1 VAGPV
6 PHFELFLSDTLA
18 PPRTTPLSGA
28 SVGGRRA
35 PRPGSLALNG
45 LLLIAMLTVLHLARE
60 FVLPVVAALI
70 LALVF
75 LPAVRGMKALWIPA
89 PLGAAII
96 VLGLVAAT
104 SLGVY
109 TLADPARQW
118 LDKAPQGLRHI
129 GEKLRG
135 FTGQVNEVS
144 KATAHVRQMTQDMAG
159 GDPAAQDREV
169 TVRAPNLVGIVL
181 ESARVFSLGAMST
194 LLLLY
199 FLLASGD
206 LFLRKT
212 IAATPRLA
220 DKQRAS
226 DIATQVEAAVSRY
239 LFAVTLI
246 NLALGA
252 AVALALHLMGV
263 PNPLLWGVGV
273 ALLNFVPYLG
283 EVVIIG
289 ALTIV
294 GLLTFDEVWRGLLVP
309 GVFVVLSIAERY
321 VLTPLV
327 VGRRLSL
334 NPVVIVLSV
343 LFWGAMWGIPGAL
356 LAVPIL
362 VTIKVLS
369 DRVERLKVFGDFLG
383 A

>member
-1 VAGPV
+1 MGTPLTVSPVTPSGGP
-6 PHFELFLSDTLA
+6 ERREQ
-18 PPRTTPLSGA
+18 PRTPA
-28 SVGGRRA
+28 DHRA
-35 PRPGSLALNG
+35 GTLALNG
-45 LLLIAMLTVLHLARE
+45 LLLIAVLTVLHLARE

-70 LALVF
+70 LSLVF
-75 LPAVRGMKALWIPA
+75 LPAVRGMKAIWIPA

-96 VLGLVAAT
+96 VLGLLASLV
-104 SLGVY
+104 LGVY
-109 TLADPARQW
+109 TLAEPARAW
-118 LDKAPQGLRHI
+118 LDKAPQGLERI
-129 GEKLRG
+129 GEKLRH
-135 FTGQVNEVS
+135 FTGQVSEVS
-144 KATAHVRQMTQDMAG
+144 KATAHVQQMTQDMAG
-159 GDPAAQDREV
+159 GDAGAQAREV
-169 TVRAPNLVGIVL
+169 TMRTPNLVGIVL
-181 ESARVFSLGAMST
+181 ESARVFSLSIMST

-220 DKQRAS
+220 DKERAA
-226 DIATQVEAAVSRY
+226 DIAAQVEAAVSRY

-246 NLALGA
+246 NIALGA

-283 EVVIIG
+283 EVAIIG

-309 GVFVVLSIAERY
+309 GVFCVLSMAERY

-327 VGRRLSL
+327 IGRRLSL

-362 VTIKVLS
+362 VTLKVLS
-369 DRVERLKVFGDFLG
+369 DRVARLRVFGEFLG